1 MRRAVAFAI
10 YGLGTSNKT
19 LVGAGGHRLRRSIL
33 ATRAGATVLL
43 AILSI
48 LLAQRGVAQEVAR
61 PAENSQI
68 EKVRAEL
75 VKSIEWNQ
83 YYLDGREQPL
93 KPHVIMKW
101 NNQVR
106 GGGTVVGLSVVWT
119 DETRPQVIA
128 SIYPWEGILTQEYDV
143 LARDDKVVAK
153 ANDRVVW
160 RPATTGIEFRTFP
173 RAPSPAKSQAQ
184 RRLQLKELAEQFE
197 VTMIGWSF
205 EKADREQLRLL
216 PQPLYRYGGEGKD
229 VLDGALFGF
238 VIGTDPE
245 AALMVEAF
253 RTKDGKYQWQYA
265 FVRQTSGGL
274 EAKLRDE
281 VVWTTEKRPGEDD
294 PRKPHFRL
302 LRPLPVEL
310 R

>member
-1 MRRAVAFAI
+1 MTRTVVVV
-10 YGLGTSNKT
+10 YGIC
-19 LVGAGGHRLRRSIL
+19 V
-33 ATRAGATVLL
+33 
-43 AILSI
+43 
-48 LLAQRGVAQEVAR
+48 LLAQRGIAQEAAR
-61 PAENSQI
+61 PAEDSHVEQ
-68 EKVRAEL
+68 VRAEL

-83 YYLDGREQPL
+83 HFLGDSDEPL

-143 LARDDKVVAK
+143 LARDEKITAK
-153 ANDRVVW
+153 TNDRVVW
-160 RPATTGIEFRTFP
+160 RPAATGIEFRAFP
-173 RAPSPAKSQAQ
+173 RAPSPAKTQAQ
-184 RRLQLKELAEQFE
+184 RRLQIKELAEQFE
-197 VTMIGWSF
+197 VTMIGWSL

-229 VLDGALFGF
+229 VLDGALFGY

-245 AALMVEAF
+245 AALMIEAF
-253 RTKDGKYQWQYA
+253 RTKDGNYQWQYA

-274 EAKLRDE
+274 EAKLQGE
-281 VVWTTEKRPGEDD
+281 VVWTAEKRPGEDD
-294 PRKPHFRL
+294 RTKPHFRL
-302 LRPLPVEL
+302 LRPLPIAL
-310 R
+310 RKLQ

>member
-1 MRRAVAFAI
+1 MRFLTQKELPMTRAVVVVCGI
-10 YGLGTSNKT
+10 C
-19 LVGAGGHRLRRSIL
+19 
-33 ATRAGATVLL
+33 VLL
-43 AILSI
+43 P
-48 LLAQRGVAQEVAR
+48 QHGFAQEAAR
-61 PAENSQI
+61 PAEDSQV
-68 EKVRAEL
+68 EKIRAEL
-75 VKSIEWNQ
+75 VKSIEWNE
-83 YYLDGREQPL
+83 YFLGDKDEPL
-93 KPHVIMKW
+93 KPQVIMKW

-119 DETRPQVIA
+119 DATRPQVIA

-143 LARDDKVVAK
+143 LARDAKVMAK
-153 ANDRVVW
+153 SNDRVVW
-160 RPATTGIEFRTFP
+160 RPETTGLEFRPFP
-173 RAPSPAKSQAQ
+173 RAPSPAASQAQ

-216 PQPLYRYGGEGKD
+216 PQPLYRYGGEGKE
-229 VLDGALFGF
+229 VLDGALFGY

-253 RTKDGKYQWQYA
+253 RTEDGKYQWQYA

-281 VVWTTEKRPGEDD
+281 VVWTAEKRPGEDD
-294 PRKPHFRL
+294 PRKAHFRL
-302 LRPLPVEL
+302 LRPLPIEL
-310 R
+310 RRLQ

>member
-1 MRRAVAFAI
+1 LDDSTQQGITRKELPMRRAVALVVF
-10 YGLGTSNKT
+10 YGLF
-19 LVGAGGHRLRRSIL
+19 
-33 ATRAGATVLL
+33 
-43 AILSI
+43 I
-48 LLAQRGVAQEVAR
+48 LLAQRGAAQEAAR
-61 PAENSQI
+61 PAEDSQV

-83 YYLDGREQPL
+83 YFLGDADEPL

-119 DETRPQVIA
+119 DEMRPQVIA

-143 LARDDKVVAK
+143 LARDDKIVAK
-153 ANDRVVW
+153 ANERVVW
-160 RPATTGIEFRTFP
+160 RPATTGIDFRAFP
-173 RAPSPAKSQAQ
+173 RAPSPAKTQAQ
-184 RRLQLKELAEQFE
+184 RRLQIKELAEQFE
-197 VTMIGWSF
+197 VTMIGWSL

-229 VLDGALFGF
+229 VLDGALFGY

-245 AALMVEAF
+245 AALMIEAF
-253 RTKDGKYQWQYA
+253 RTKDGDYQWQYA

-281 VVWTTEKRPGEDD
+281 VVWTAAKRPGEDD
-294 PRKPHFRL
+294 RTKPHFRL
-302 LRPLPVEL
+302 LRPLPIEL